1 MIRWLTETETLHG
14 PLGKLGTIRALDCW
28 QGRES
33 VLQAKELVATV
44 ATQSYGKDGAANPEA
59 LFDKLVSSKPMHGE
73 PLEIVPFPTYW
84 ARLQDMKNVGR
95 GLLTMP
101 NKRLA
106 TIRLGSLRH
115 NLDFLDIPGLWGDSV
130 AEVGRTKQPAF
141 AFKLSIPLYTYVHL
155 LRHGG
160 TFGKN
165 VMSRRWVTGS
175 KMPFEFYGGDS
186 DLDESPISDFHAAC
200 VREYE
205 RRLDVGWKPE
215 RARGCIPQEVLV
227 PFWYWG
233 YARDFLGG
241 FQEQRCDQP
250 KVQEETAIVSTW
262 IRDFCLSMEG
272 KNG

>member
-33 VLQAKELVATV
+33 VLQAKELVSTV
-44 ATQSYGKDGAANPEA
+44 AVKSYANEAAKSPES
-59 LFDKLVSSKPMHGE
+59 LFEKLVTANPMHGE
-73 PLEIVPFPTYW
+73 PLEIVPFPTTWSEMANLNHEYGEDITSSDERD
-84 ARLQDMKNVGR
+84 AV
-95 GLLTMP
+95 
-101 NKRLA
+101 
-106 TIRLGSLRH
+106 IRLGSLRH
-115 NLDFLDIPGLWGDSV
+115 NLCTLDNPHNWGLDV
-130 AEVGRTKQPAF
+130 AARGRMFDAAF

-165 VMSRRWVTGS
+165 VTSRRWVTGN
-175 KMPFEFYGGDS
+175 KMPFEFYGDDS
-186 DLDESPISDFHAAC
+186 DLDEYPISDFHAAC
-200 VREYE
+200 IREYE
-205 RRLDVGWKPE
+205 RRLDSGWKPE

-241 FQEQRCDQP
+241 FQEERCDQP

-262 IRDFCLSMEG
+262 IRDFCLSQRA
-272 KNG
+272 KA

>member
-44 ATQSYGKDGAANPEA
+44 ATQSYGKDEASNPEA

-73 PLEIVPFPTYW
+73 PLEIVPFPTTW
-84 ARLQDMKNVGR
+84 TRTRDLEEVEGNLWTSGKLRQA
-95 GLLTMP
+95 P
-101 NKRLA
+101 
-106 TIRLGSLRH
+106 IRLGSLRH
-115 NLDFLDIPGLWGDSV
+115 NLEALDDPKRWGQRV
-130 AEVGRTKQPAF
+130 ADIGRQGQPAF

-165 VMSRRWVTGS
+165 VTSRRWVTGS
-175 KMPFEFYGGDS
+175 KMPFEFYGADS
-186 DLDESPISDFHAAC
+186 DLDESPISDFHATC
-200 VREYE
+200 IREYE
-205 RRLDVGWKPE
+205 RRLGAGWKPE
-215 RARGCIPQEVLV
+215 HARGCIPQEVLV

-241 FQEQRCDQP
+241 FQEQRCNQP

-262 IRDFCLSMEG
+262 IRDFCLSMET
-272 KNG
+272 KA